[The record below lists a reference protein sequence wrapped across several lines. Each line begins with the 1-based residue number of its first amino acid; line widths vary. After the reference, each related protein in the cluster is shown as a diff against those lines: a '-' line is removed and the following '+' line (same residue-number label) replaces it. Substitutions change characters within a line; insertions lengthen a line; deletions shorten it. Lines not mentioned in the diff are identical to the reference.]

1 MYIMIQKK
9 TEPIKIV
16 VIGAGGFGR
25 EVIWTLNDCNKNS
38 KKYEILGYIDNN
50 SSLHGKK
57 IDNYPV
63 LGGLDWFL
71 EENKDVYCIIAIG
84 DSKTRYDIFR
94 KLESKKIKFATI
106 IHPSVIS
113 SKFVEIGEGTII
125 QAGSIITP
133 DTKIGNHVHINMDC
147 SIAHD
152 CDVKDFVTISPGVHI
167 NGNNVIGK
175 GSFFGTG
182 AVTIEKITVGEWSVV
197 GAGTVLVKNVP
208 EFSLYVGVPG
218 KLKKKLTPH

>member
-9 TEPIKIV
+9 TEPMKIV

-38 KKYEILGYIDNN
+38 KKYEILGYIDDN

-63 LGGLDWFL
+63 LGGLDWFS

-125 QAGSIITP
+125 QAGVILTTDIRL
-133 DTKIGNHVHINMDC
+133 GRHVHININ
-147 SIAHD
+147 STVGHD
-152 CDVKDFVTISPGVHI
+152 SELNDFVTLNPGVHV
-167 NGNNVIGK
+167 NGDTILDTGV
-175 GSFFGTG
+175 FVGTG
-182 AVTIEKITVGEWSVV
+182 TTMNEKIKIGQWSII
-197 GAGTVLVKNVP
+197 GAGTVLIDDVP